1 MIRFVCFASGSSGNC
16 YYLATDKTSILIDAG
31 IGARTIKRRFKEFGL
46 DLESLKAVLVTHD
59 HVDHVKAVGVLGEK
73 YHIPIYSTSRVHDG
87 IKRCYNVTEKLKV
100 SARFIKKE
108 VSFTIG
114 DFSITPFEVP
124 HDSLDN
130 IGYYIEAEGQKF
142 CLATDIGHMTEVIA
156 GYLSK
161 ANYLV
166 VESNYDEAM
175 LLTGHYPQHLKER
188 ILGPNG
194 HLSNRETAE
203 FLASYY
209 SPNWRQVWL
218 CHLSKDNNNPE
229 IAYHTVET
237 SLERIGVKVGK
248 DLPVTPLKRIVP
260 SGVYI
265 LNENRQLSLFSD
277 MDMNL

>member
-16 YYLATDKTSILIDAG
+16 YYLSTDNTSILIDAG

-46 DLESLKAVLVTHD
+46 DLESLKGVLVTHD
-59 HVDHVKAVGVLGEK
+59 HMDHIKAVGVLGEK

-87 IKRCYNVTEKLKV
+87 IKKCRNVTERLKT

-108 VSFTIG
+108 VGFTIG

-130 IGYYIEAEGQKF
+130 IGYYIEAEGRKF
-142 CLATDIGHMTEVIA
+142 CLATDIGHMTEIIA

-175 LLTGHYPQHLKER
+175 LLIGHYPRHLKER
-188 ILGPNG
+188 ILGPDG

-203 FLASYY
+203 FIASYY
-209 SPNWRQVWL
+209 SSGWKKIWL

-229 IAYHTVET
+229 IAYYTVEM
-237 SLERIGVKVGK
+237 SLERMGVKAGI
-248 DLPVTPLKRIVP
+248 DLSVIPLRRVVP
-260 SGVYI
+260 SDVYI
-265 LNENRQLSLFSD
+265 L
-277 MDMNL
+277 

>member
-100 SARFIKKE
+100 SARFIQKE

-130 IGYYIEAEGQKF
+130 IGPYSRWSTNKRRSRYAWWHIWKCKLSSQCKRSGRNQQRLGEG
-142 CLATDIGHMTEVIA
+142 
-156 GYLSK
+156 
-161 ANYLV
+161 
-166 VESNYDEAM
+166 
-175 LLTGHYPQHLKER
+175 
-188 ILGPNG
+188 
-194 HLSNRETAE
+194 
-203 FLASYY
+203 
-209 SPNWRQVWL
+209 
-218 CHLSKDNNNPE
+218 E
-229 IAYHTVET
+229 IKK
-237 SLERIGVKVGK
+237 R
-248 DLPVTPLKRIVP
+248 LPVYRTRFKSR
-260 SGVYI
+260 GT
-265 LNENRQLSLFSD
+265 
-277 MDMNL
+277 